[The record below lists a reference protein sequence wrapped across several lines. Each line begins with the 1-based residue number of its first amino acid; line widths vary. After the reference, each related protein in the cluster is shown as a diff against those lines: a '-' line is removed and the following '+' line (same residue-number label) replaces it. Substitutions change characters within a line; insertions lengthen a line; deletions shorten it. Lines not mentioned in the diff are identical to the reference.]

1 MKKLIITFVLV
12 LSLVLV
18 ACTPD
23 DNGGNGGSSDNVVQ
37 IENVVMKDKVFEA
50 DFKLKVDHQTSEGLY
65 EIVTTAAY
73 STYNHYKDDFKTDTF
88 TLYFTVYALDN
99 EVPLGVISYK
109 VNSSPTSPGLIYI
122 GDNFK

>member
-1 MKKLIITFVLV
+1 MKKLMITFVLV

-37 IENVVMKDKVFEA
+37 VENAVMKDKVFEA
-50 DFKLKVDHQTSEGLY
+50 DFKLKVDHKTSEGLY
-65 EIVTTAAY
+65 EIVTTAAH
-73 STYNHYKDDFKTDTF
+73 STYNHYKDDFGTDTF
-88 TLYFTVYALDN
+88 TLYFTVYGLDN
-99 EVPLGVISYK
+99 EAPLGVITYK
-109 VNSSPTSPGLIYI
+109 VNSSPKSPGLTYI